1 VTSLQR
7 QAVKLAFMAVFNIL
21 YNRYGFDEVHEF
33 VELLLDVVATKLR
46 EPEPEIE
53 PPARTRD
60 DDIPF

>member
-7 QAVKLAFMAVFNIL
+7 QAIKLAFLAVFNIL
-21 YNRYGFDEVHEF
+21 FSRYGYDEVHEF
-33 VELLLDVVATKLR
+33 VEMLLDLVALKLR